1 MHSAESIA
9 TAGDRT
15 AGMTEPRPRRRRQI
29 PGLRRSYSLRTRVA
43 GAAALGAI
51 IITAVLSW
59 VSVVALGRN
68 SLAQA
73 DQELT
78 IASRIVLMQPIVAV
92 GVLSLVSP
100 NKEMAVTVRDDG
112 RVIASTS
119 LELPAQ
125 DPGTHTVTL
134 EDTPYRV
141 LTTTENQPGGRTVSM
156 AIPLTDAYHTMSEQR
171 RWVLFA
177 AGVAV
182 AAAAGLG
189 WLFGGSAVRPIRD
202 LTRQVG
208 ARSGTGKPEARVDG
222 SGVWEAEKLGDAV
235 NSLLERVHHAQAE
248 TAAALETARDFAAV
262 SAHELRTPLTAM
274 RTDLEVLRTLD
285 LDEAQRAEILDDLH
299 RSQGRVETTLAA
311 LERLAAGE
319 LTDERD
325 HVETDVADLVDHA
338 AHDAMRHFPELT
350 VRVDT
355 DPELVTRG
363 LPAGLRLAVDNA
375 LTNSARHGGATRALV
390 SAHRQAGGWIVISVD
405 DDGAG
410 IPAAERQSVFDRF
423 IRGAGATKGGS
434 GLGLAL
440 VAQQAQ
446 LHGGRAYFDDGTLG
460 GVRLVLE
467 LPDRPMPAPNS
478 PQA

>member
-1 MHSAESIA
+1 
-9 TAGDRT
+9 
-15 AGMTEPRPRRRRQI
+15 MTEPRPRRRRQI

>member
-1 MHSAESIA
+1 
-9 TAGDRT
+9 
-15 AGMTEPRPRRRRQI
+15 MTGPQRRRF
-29 PGLRRSYSLRTRVA
+29 GLRHSYSLRTRVA

-68 SLAQA
+68 NLAQA
-73 DQELT
+73 DQELA
-78 IASRIVLMQPIVAV
+78 IASRIVLMQPLIAV
-92 GVLSLVSP
+92 GVLSLVTP
-100 NKEMAVTVRDDG
+100 NKDIAVTVRDHG
-112 RVIASTS
+112 EIIASTS
-119 LELPAQ
+119 VRLPAE
-125 DPGTHTVTL
+125 DPGSHTVTM
-134 EDTPYRV
+134 EGTPFRV
-141 LTTTENQPGGRTVSM
+141 LTTTENQPEGRTVSI

-177 AGVAV
+177 AGLAV

-189 WLFGGSAVRPIRD
+189 WVFGGGAVRPIRD
-202 LTRQVG
+202 LTRQVS
-208 ARSGTGKPEARVDG
+208 ARSGTSTAEVRVDG
-222 SGVWEAEKLGDAV
+222 SGVFEAEKLSEAV
-235 NSLLERVHHAQAE
+235 NSLLERVQFAQAE

-285 LDEAQRAEILDDLH
+285 LDEQQRAEILDDLQ
-299 RSQGRVETTLAA
+299 RSQGRVEATLAA

-325 HVETDVADLVDHA
+325 HVETDVGDLVDHA

-350 VRVDT
+350 VRIET

-363 LPAGLRLAVDNA
+363 LPTGLRLAVDNA
-375 LTNSARHGGATRALV
+375 LTNSARHGGATQALV
-390 SAHRQAGGWIVISVD
+390 SAHRRPDGWIVISVD
-405 DDGAG
+405 DNGAG
-410 IPAAERQSVFDRF
+410 IPTEERRSVFDRF
-423 IRGAGATKGGS
+423 IRGANATKGGS

-467 LPDRPMPAPNS
+467 LPARPMRAAPP
-478 PQA
+478 PQN

>member
-1 MHSAESIA
+1 MTESHLPASASPFPAASADAAES
-9 TAGDRT
+9 G
-15 AGMTEPRPRRRRQI
+15 RRRF
-29 PGLRRSYSLRTRVA
+29 GRRSFSLRTRVA

-59 VSVVALGRN
+59 VTVVALGRTN
-68 SLAQA
+68 LAQA

-78 IASRIVLMQPIVAV
+78 IASRIVLMQPLIAV
-92 GVLSLVSP
+92 GVLSLVGP
-100 NKEMAVTVRDDG
+100 NKDIAVTVRDHG
-112 RVIASTS
+112 EIVASTS
-119 LELPAQ
+119 VRLPAEE
-125 DPGTHTVTL
+125 PGSRTVTL
-134 EDTPYRV
+134 DGTPFRV
-141 LTTTENQPGGRTVSM
+141 LTTTDNQPAGRTVSIG
-156 AIPLTDAYHTMSEQR
+156 IPLTDAYHTMSEQR

-177 AGVAV
+177 AGLAV

-189 WLFGGSAVRPIRD
+189 WVFGGSAVRPIRD
-202 LTRQVG
+202 LTRQVST
-208 ARSGTGKPEARVDG
+208 RSGTSKAAVGVDG
-222 SGVWEAEKLGDAV
+222 SGVWEAEKLSDAV
-235 NSLLERVHHAQAE
+235 NSLLERVQHAQAE

-285 LDEAQRAEILDDLH
+285 LDEQQRAEILDDLH
-299 RSQGRVETTLAA
+299 RSQGRVEATLAA

-350 VRVDT
+350 VRIDT

-363 LPAGLRLAVDNA
+363 LPTGLRLAVDNA
-375 LTNSARHGGATRALV
+375 LTNSARHGGATQALV
-390 SAHRQAGGWIVISVD
+390 SAHRRPDGRIVISVD
-405 DDGAG
+405 DNGAG
-410 IPAAERQSVFDRF
+410 IPPEERRTVFDRF
-423 IRGAGATKGGS
+423 IRGASATKGGS

-467 LPDRPMPAPNS
+467 LPDRPVPAPA
-478 PQA
+478 PGDTER